1 MSMKAI
7 LIVLVIGIVICV
19 VTSYFLYTIFEP
31 WGVGWV
37 GIVLSIVFFL
47 FVLGGVS
54 RAMMMRK
61 T

>member
-7 LIVLVIGIVICV
+7 LVVLVIGVIVCV
-19 VTSYFLYTIFEP
+19 VTSYFLYGMFEA

-37 GIVLSIVFFL
+37 GIALSIVFFL

-54 RAMMMRK
+54 RAMMTRR
-61 T
+61 